1 MSNGHGGRRAGA
13 GRPRKSLADKKL
25 EGLYGKRRPTVLNF
39 PESAEEYK
47 LEYPEW
53 LDGMDS
59 NWEGVPTIRQFWN
72 SEIEFLERTG
82 CLHLIN
88 PTLIANYVIAL
99 LRYYENERS
108 VAISNSVYHSKKN
121 DIRMDV
127 SPAVDASVIYKAQA
141 DPAWEKI
148 WAIVQQ
154 NSETYYGDDPSHDI
168 MSRLLS
174 NKPR

>member
-1 MSNGHGGRRAGA
+1 MANGHGGRRSGA

-47 LEYPEW
+47 LEYPVW

-59 NWEGVPTIRQFWN
+59 NWEGVPNIRQFWN
-72 SEIEFLERTG
+72 SEIEYLEKTG

-88 PTLIANYVIAL
+88 PSLIANYVIAL
-99 LRYYENERS
+99 LRLAETERAI
-108 VAISNSVYHSKKN
+108 AISNTVYQSKMR
-121 DIRMDV
+121 DIRVDAHPLVEVAKSYRADV
-127 SPAVDASVIYKAQA
+127 STEWD
-141 DPAWEKI
+141 KI
-148 WAIVQQ
+148 WKIIQQ